1 MNDSSAENSYTQ
13 QLQKF
18 STLLQSLQKKRT
30 NLGWIRLAVF
40 AATVLLAYKIFTLY
54 GAAGLLPATTGLG
67 LLLYLVSVDV
77 ANNAKIRNT
86 KTLIKINEE
95 ELQALNH
102 LYLDREDGGHFTPAE
117 HAYAN
122 DLDIFGKA
130 SVYQWLSRCYTH
142 QGRQQLANNLLFP
155 SAVDVILARQKL

>member
-13 QLQKF
+13 QLEKF

-40 AATVLLAYKIFTLY
+40 AATVLLAYKIFTVY
-54 GAAGLLPATTGLG
+54 GAGGLLPATTGLG

-102 LYLDREDGGHFTPAE
+102 LL
-117 HAYAN
+117 
-122 DLDIFGKA
+122 FG
-130 SVYQWLSRCYTH
+130 
-142 QGRQQLANNLLFP
+142 
-155 SAVDVILARQKL
+155 